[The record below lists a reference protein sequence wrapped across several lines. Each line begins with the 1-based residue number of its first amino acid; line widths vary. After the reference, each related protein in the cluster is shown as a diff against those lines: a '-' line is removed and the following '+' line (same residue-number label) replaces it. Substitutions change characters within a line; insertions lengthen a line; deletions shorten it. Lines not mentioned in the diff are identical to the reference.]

1 MEIATTIAPFALG
14 LIMLGL
20 GLGLRIDDFKRV
32 FIQPRDFC
40 IGLICQVLLLPIF
53 ALVLVL
59 IFEPPAEIAL
69 GFMIIAAAPGGVT
82 SNILTKFANGDVALS
97 ISLTGVISLLSII
110 TVPLII
116 INSAQI
122 FGINIFDKEISV
134 IGISLKMFIVVTLP
148 VILGMLVR
156 NFASNFVQSKST
168 LIERISIFLFLIVFA
183 SIWIEE
189 WDNIIGFIKKAGV
202 IALILNLTMMVL
214 AFYIAK
220 YFSTGVEQQRCISL
234 ECGLQNGTL
243 AAFVGTQFF
252 QDIIY
257 LVPAAAYALIMFVT
271 SLVFVF
277 VIRNIS

>member
-59 IFEPPAEIAL
+59 IFEPPAEIAI